1 MRIIASALLS
11 ALLMLSLS
19 SNAAL
24 LQLEKGTRTIEGVN
38 IAQSA
43 QGTLDG
49 KKIEL
54 GSVGAGLRWKKVL
67 LMKVKVY
74 VAQLLISS
82 PERFVRKSAEA
93 LKSLED
99 SESVAIQLSFLRSVD
114 ADTVQSSFRD
124 ALSANKVDMQN
135 PSIKTFLDAVRMGGD
150 ADAGASLTIL
160 VTKHS
165 DGSESLIYED
175 TAGHQTRIH
184 GDKGLSHKIFSIWL
198 GTPSDD
204 GVASLKNDILNP

>member
-1 MRIIASALLS
+1 MRIIACALLS
-11 ALLMLSLS
+11 SLLMLSLS

-38 IAQSA
+38 VAKSA
-43 QGTLDG
+43 QGALDN

-82 PERFVRKSAEA
+82 PERFVRKSTEA

-135 PSIKTFLDAVRMGGD
+135 PSVKTFLDAVRMGGD

-175 TAGHQTRIH
+175 TAGHQTRIN
-184 GDKGLSHKIFSIWL
+184 GDKGLAHKIFSIWL
-198 GTPSDD
+198 GTPADD

>member
-1 MRIIASALLS
+1 MRIIACALLS
-11 ALLMLSLS
+11 TLLTLSLT

-24 LQLEKGTRTIEGVN
+24 LQMEQGTRTIEGVN
-38 IAQSA
+38 IAKSA
-43 QGTLDG
+43 QGKLDS

-82 PERFVRKSAEA
+82 PERFVRKSTEA
-93 LKSLED
+93 LKSLDD

-135 PSIKTFLDAVRMGGD
+135 PSVKAFLDAVRLGGD
-150 ADAGASLTIL
+150 ADAGSSLTIL

-175 TAGHQTRIH
+175 TAGHLTRIN
-184 GDKGLSHKIFSIWL
+184 GDKGLSQKVFSIWL
-198 GTPSDD
+198 GTPADD